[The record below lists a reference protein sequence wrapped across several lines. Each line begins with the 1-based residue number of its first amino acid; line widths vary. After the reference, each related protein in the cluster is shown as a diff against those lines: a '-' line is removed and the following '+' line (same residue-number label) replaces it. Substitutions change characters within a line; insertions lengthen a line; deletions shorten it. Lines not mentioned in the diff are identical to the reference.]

1 MRRDTGR
8 MLRAIST
15 MVVLMTFFALAFAA
29 QKEKPSK
36 NAEAADPSAGVKLQ
50 PMNVKPG
57 LWETTMTMTVAGEMP
72 IPPGTLDQLTPE
84 QRARVEARM
93 KANSAGNTNT
103 HTDKSCVTKEDLE
116 KFKSDFGARGNG
128 CSPTIISST
137 SSSAKAKISCETQ
150 GLSGTGTYE
159 VEALDSEHLKGSS
172 HATMTSGGHTMNMDG
187 KFTSKWLGSS
197 CEGIK

>member
-1 MRRDTGR
+1 MRMNTGR

-15 MVVLMTFFALAFAA
+15 LVVLITFFALAFAA

-36 NAEAADPSAGVKLQ
+36 NADAADPQAGVKLQ
-50 PMNVKPG
+50 PMNIKPG
-57 LWETTMTMTVAGEMP
+57 AWETTMSITTAGGMP
-72 IPPGTLDQLTPE
+72 IPSATLDQLTPE

-93 KANSAGNTNT
+93 KANSAGHTNT
-103 HTDKSCVTKEDLE
+103 RTEKSCITKEDLE
-116 KFKSDFGARGNG
+116 KYKSDFGARGEG

-172 HATMTSGGHTMNMDG
+172 HATLTSNGHTMNVDG
-187 KFTSKWLGSS
+187 KFASK
-197 CEGIK
+197 

>member
-1 MRRDTGR
+1 MRMNTGR

-15 MVVLMTFFALAFAA
+15 LVVLMTFFALAFAA

-36 NAEAADPSAGVKLQ
+36 NADAADSQAGVKLQ

-57 LWETTMTMTVAGEMP
+57 LWETTTSITTAGEMP

-93 KANSAGNTNT
+93 KANADAHTNT
-103 HTDKSCVTKEDLE
+103 HTSKSCVTKEDLE
-116 KFKSDFGARGNG
+116 KYKSDFGARADG

-172 HATMTSGGHTMNMDG
+172 HATLTSNGHTMNVDG
-187 KFTSKWLGSS
+187 KFASKWLGSS